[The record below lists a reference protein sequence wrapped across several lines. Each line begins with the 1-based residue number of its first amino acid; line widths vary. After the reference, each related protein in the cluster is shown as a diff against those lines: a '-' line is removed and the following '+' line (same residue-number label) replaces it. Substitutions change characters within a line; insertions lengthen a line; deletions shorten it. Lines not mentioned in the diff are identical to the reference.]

1 MLSVIAKKVI
11 ASRLM
16 DRGIEFSQWELD
28 NYMIDMDKFNSFNE
42 LYESVV
48 NNWGKFIIE

>member
-1 MLSVIAKKVI
+1 MLSVIAKKII

-28 NYMIDMDKFNSFNE
+28 NYMIDNSKFENFNE
-42 LYESVV
+42 LYDFVV
-48 NNWGKFIIE
+48 KNWGKFIIE